1 MRGGGTLNI
10 ETISPQYGE
19 LMRKDALCALRQM
32 TELDRKKTSL
42 AISAVCFVAEFVKKE
57 GFVALSSDPDF
68 RRGGVYVLDAFEKR
82 HCRPPLREY
91 LESSLEIISD
101 GEEPAKIEYLMG
113 TEYLISGYERA
124 DSLAAYIYFRGI
136 MMMAQGISPEEISD
150 SLKALVE
157 ETSNRQEP

>member
-32 TELDRKKTSL
+32 TELDRKKASL

-68 RRGGVYVLDAFEKR
+68 RRGGAYVLDAFEKR

-91 LESSLEIISD
+91 LGNGLEVISD
-101 GEEPAKIEYLMG
+101 GQETAKIEYLMG
-113 TEYLISGYERA
+113 TEYLISGYA
-124 DSLAAYIYFRGI
+124 GGDSLAAYVYFQGI
-136 MMMAQGISPEEISD
+136 IMIAQGISPEEISG
-150 SLKALVE
+150 SLKAFVKGDP
-157 ETSNRQEP
+157 NGQ